1 MASERKIDYHLFL
14 CEVFSPSG
22 EFIEKAKMNDNKQ
35 FYCSGLVP
43 GQDYYLVFSYD
54 DILLE
59 VLLFNQDLPGRVVF
73 LTPGQMLLKRE
84 VIVPEDPFLQ
94 SIKKKTDKRKS
105 LNVPHM
111 GWARDTIDLYMNSR
125 SGLKS
130 KFLCSQQV
138 IAFGCGSE
146 LSKGIKQN

>member
-1 MASERKIDYHLFL
+1 MATERKIDYRLFL
-14 CEVFSPSG
+14 CEVFSPDG
-22 EFIEKAKMNDNKQ
+22 VFIEKAKFNESKQ

-54 DILLE
+54 EILLE
-59 VLLFNQDLPGRVVF
+59 IMLFNQDQPGRVVL
-73 LTPGQMLLKRE
+73 LTPGQILLKRE

-94 SIKKKTDKRKS
+94 SIKKKAEKRKS
-105 LNVPHM
+105 YNVPHM
-111 GWARDTIDLYMNSR
+111 GWARDTIDLYMTS
-125 SGLKS
+125 KS
-130 KFLCSQQV
+130 TQKLKFLCPQQV